1 MIVLEL
7 GQVVHILV
15 DDDVQV
21 VGLVVGGNVG
31 SGEALRHGYKRDI
44 ESRG

>member
-1 MIVLEL
+1 MVVLEL
-7 GQVVHILV
+7 GQVVYIFI

-31 SGEALRHGYKRDI
+31 SGEALRHGYKGDT
-44 ESRG
+44 ESRE